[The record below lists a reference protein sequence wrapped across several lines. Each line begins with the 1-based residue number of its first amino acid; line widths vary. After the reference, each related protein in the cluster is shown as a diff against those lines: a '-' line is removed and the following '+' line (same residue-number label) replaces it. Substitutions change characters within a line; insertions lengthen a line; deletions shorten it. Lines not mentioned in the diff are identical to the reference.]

1 MKKTAL
7 ITTMMIA
14 SMSLGAVYFIN
25 RSETV
30 NTAAQSVSQLDTQ
43 IDTSSSRDLFDYTLS
58 SLGEQE
64 MDQIKTRIQNVSQ
77 REKELSLDETLF
89 ETFLQYKS
97 DLGTLESVT
106 FRTITLSDLEQPHL
120 QILALQN
127 QYFTDAQIELLFS
140 EENRLRQLAIDK
152 LAIAKQGL
160 DPESQAQ
167 WLEEILSGQPDYILR
182 AERNNQLIIGLNHSE
197 QMEAQDKHL
206 TRVELVGEEAAGRL
220 SKLDEKR
227 EQFNSQLDSYLA
239 QRNDILADNTLS
251 DAAKQTQIAYLRE
264 QSFDTVQWRRV
275 EALERIHDQNL
286 SP

>member
-97 DLGTLESVT
+97 ELGTLESVT
-106 FRTITLSDLEQPHL
+106 FRTITLSDLEQLHL

-182 AERNNQLIIGLNHSE
+182 AERNNQLIIVLNHSE

-227 EQFNSQLDSYLA
+227 EQFNSRLDSYLA

-264 QSFDTVQWRRV
+264 QSFDTLQWRRV

>member
-30 NTAAQSVSQLDTQ
+30 NTAAQPVSQLDTQ

-97 DLGTLESVT
+97 ELGTLESVT
-106 FRTITLSDLEQPHL
+106 FRTITLSDLEQLHL

-127 QYFTDAQIELLFS
+127 QYFTDPQIELLFS

-167 WLEEILSGQPDYILR
+167 WLEATLSGQPDYILR

>member
-14 SMSLGAVYFIN
+14 LMSLGAVYFIN
-25 RSETV
+25 QGSEEIT
-30 NTAAQSVSQLDTQ
+30 NQSQSQRDTQ
-43 IDTSSSRDLFDYTLS
+43 IDTSSSRDLFDYALS
-58 SLGEQE
+58 SLGEQQL
-64 MDQIKTRIQNVSQ
+64 DQIKARIQ
-77 REKELSLDETLF
+77 SLPKDQQGLVVDEALF
-89 ETFLQYKS
+89 ETYLQYKTE
-97 DLGTLESVT
+97 LETLESIT
-106 FRTITLSDLEQPHL
+106 SQQITLTDLEQLHQ
-120 QILALQN
+120 QIMALQS
-127 QYFTDAQIELLFS
+127 QYFTDEQIQTLFG

-152 LAIAKQGL
+152 LAIANQNL
-160 DPESQAQ
+160 DAESQAQ
-167 WLEEILSGQPDYILR
+167 WLEETLAEQPDYIQQ

-239 QRNDILADNTLS
+239 QRNEILADNTLS